1 VEPLQFA
8 LLGLGAGA
16 MYALTAQGLVLI
28 YRASGV
34 VNFAQCAVGMICAF
48 LFFVLHGS
56 DGLSVPLAMAVSL
69 TLAAVVGLAIHV
81 FVMRPLRHATPLA
94 RLMSTL
100 AVMSLLL
107 VLAENTSQ
115 SGIRAVGPI
124 LPLGNMHVFGT
135 VALDNRLILL
145 AIAVG
150 VTVALSAIYRYTRFG
165 LATSAV
171 SENTLSAGALG
182 ISPNLI
188 SATNWAIASILA
200 TLGAILIASVNGVFS
215 AGALTLLIIPTLA
228 AALIAN
234 FTSFPLALIGGLVI
248 GIVQS
253 EMALYI
259 STPGWTTAA
268 PFLLIIVVLV
278 VRGRPLPIRGE
289 ITDRAAA
296 LGHGVIRVKVIVPV
310 LALALLTTWLAS
322 PNWVAAITT
331 SVLGMIVILSVV
343 VLAGY
348 AGQLSLAQYT
358 LAGMGAWASSR
369 LVAVYGL
376 PFLVAALVGIAVA
389 VGIGLFVGLVALR
402 SRGVNLAIA
411 TVGIGIALEQVILL
425 NRAFTGGNLG
435 TTVGGLEI
443 FGLHFDTLNHPKSFA
458 TLVILAL
465 VVLVLIVANLRRSVA
480 GRRLVAMR
488 GNERAAASL
497 GVGVFGAKLF
507 AFALSSAIAAV
518 GGILLAFSNPIVVFT
533 PFTLL
538 NSIGVVLQAVI
549 GGLGYIVGAIF
560 GGVFQV
566 GGVLQYELSNL
577 LPGGDATF
585 VIALLTAV
593 VALTTIITVPNGA
606 AAYWGEILR
615 RRFKRRQVRPSAPTA
630 VSSERSS
637 LEPVVPK
644 RLEVHGVSVNFGG
657 VRAVRDVSL
666 SVDPGE
672 ILGLVGPNG
681 SGKTTLI
688 DAITGFVKTSS
699 GSVLLG
705 GRTLDHRSPVQRARR
720 GIGRT
725 FQTLELFPG
734 MTVADNLRVASDS
747 HGMLAYFVGLIAPG
761 SPGLSPTAGGAALA
775 LELEND
781 LDRTPEE
788 LPFGRRRLV
797 AIARAVA
804 ARPSVLLL
812 DEPAAGLSVDETA
825 ELGAFLRRLAVD
837 LGLAIILVE
846 HDLGMVTEVSDRIV
860 VLEQGSVIGEGDP
873 LTVLAEQRVVDAYMG
888 VDEASGSV
896 VEPPEAELGVIRND
910 EVPST
915 KVSQGAT
922 GTSNTAREPVMATR
936 DLDAG
941 YGDLAAVRN
950 LNIEVA
956 PGEVLALLGPNGA
969 GKTTTL
975 LTLAGVLAPLRGEV
989 LWRGEPIHDPLYRR
1003 VARGIGLVTEERSV
1017 FFGLTTE
1024 ANLRLGRGDPK
1035 VALQLFPELVPLK
1048 RRKAGL
1054 LSGGE
1059 QQMLSL
1065 ARVLAAEPAVLL
1077 VDELSLGL
1085 APIVV
1090 SRLYRALRE
1099 TASRGTAVILVE
1111 QHVHRALEVAD
1122 RVCVLNRGSVV
1133 LESAAEPLRDDPEL
1147 LRRSYLVSP
1156 VAADG

>member
-1 VEPLQFA
+1 
-8 LLGLGAGA
+8 
-16 MYALTAQGLVLI
+16 MYALTGQGLVLI

-34 VNFAQCAVGMICAF
+34 VNFAQCAVGMMCAF
-48 LFFVLHGS
+48 LFFELHDT
-56 DGLSVPLAMAVSL
+56 DGVPIALALVASL
-69 TLAAVVGLAIHV
+69 TLAVLVGLAIHV
-81 FVMRPLRHATPLA
+81 LVMRPLRFATPLA

-100 AVMSLLL
+100 ALMLLFL
-107 VLAENTSQ
+107 TLAEHTNQ
-115 SGIRAVGPI
+115 NGIRAVNPI
-124 LPLGNMHVFGT
+124 LSSGHVHLFGT
-135 VALDNRLILL
+135 LALDNRLILL
-145 AIAVG
+145 AVAVG
-150 VTVALSAIYRYTRFG
+150 VTIVLSVVYHYTRFG

-171 SENTLSAGALG
+171 SENMLSAGALG

-188 SATNWAIASILA
+188 SATNWAIASVLA
-200 TLGAILIASVNGVFS
+200 TLGAILIASINGVFDP
-215 AGALTLLIIPTLA
+215 GALTLLIIPTLA
-228 AALIAN
+228 AALVAG
-234 FTSFPLALIGGLVI
+234 FTSFPLALVGGLVI

-259 STPGWTTAA
+259 TSPGWATAA
-268 PFLLIIVVLV
+268 PFIIIIIALV

-296 LGHGVIRVKVIVPV
+296 LGHGIIRPKIIIP
-310 LALALLTTWLAS
+310 ALAFALLVTWFVT

-331 SVLGMIVILSVV
+331 SVLGMIVILSLV

-369 LVAVYGL
+369 LVAAHGV
-376 PFLVAALVGIAVA
+376 PFLVAAMVGIAVA
-389 VGIGLFVGLVALR
+389 VGIGLFVGLISLR

-425 NRAFTGGNLG
+425 NGVYTGGSGG
-435 TTVGGLEI
+435 TTVGPLEI
-443 FGLHFDTLNHPKSFA
+443 FGLPLDTINHPKSFA
-458 TLVILAL
+458 TLVIL
-465 VVLVLIVANLRRSVA
+465 VLVILVLAVANLRRSVA
-480 GRRLVAMR
+480 GRRLLAMR

-497 GVGVFGAKLF
+497 GVGVFGAKLY

-518 GGILLAFSNPIVVFT
+518 GGILIAFSNPIVVFS

-549 GGLGYIVGAIF
+549 GGIGYIAGAIF
-560 GGVFQV
+560 GGIFQV
-566 GGVLQYELSNL
+566 GGVVQLEVSNL
-577 LPGGDATF
+577 FTGSNAIF
-585 VIALLTAV
+585 IIALLTSV
-593 VALTTIITVPNGA
+593 GALLTIITVPDGA
-606 AAYWGEILR
+606 VAFYGKILHRLLKKRLTR
-615 RRFKRRQVRPSAPTA
+615 RSVTTVVSAEVT
-630 VSSERSS
+630 S
-637 LEPVVPK
+637 LESVTPK

-657 VRAVRDVSL
+657 VRAVNDVSL
-666 SVDPGE
+666 FVDPGE
-672 ILGLVGPNG
+672 VLGLIGPNG

-688 DAITGFVKTSS
+688 DAITGFVSISS
-699 GSVLLG
+699 GSVLLD
-705 GRTLDHRSPVQRARR
+705 GRTLDHRSPVQRARL

-725 FQTLELFPG
+725 FQSLELFPG
-734 MTVADNLRVASDS
+734 MTVADNLRVASDA
-747 HGMLAYFVGLIAPG
+747 HGTLAYLLGLVAPG
-761 SPGLSPTAGGAALA
+761 RRELSLTAGGAALA
-775 LELEND
+775 LELEAD

-788 LPFGRRRLV
+788 LSFGRRRLV

-812 DEPAAGLSVDETA
+812 DEPAAGLSVEETL
-825 ELGAFLRRLAVD
+825 ELGVFLRRLADD
-837 LGLAIILVE
+837 LGLAIIVVE
-846 HDLGMVTEVSDRIV
+846 HDLSLVTKISDRIV
-860 VLEQGSVIGEGDP
+860 VLEQGSVIGQGDP
-873 LTVLAEQRVVDAYMG
+873 LTVLGDQKVVDAYMG
-888 VDEASGSV
+888 VDETPGSV
-896 VEPPEAELGVIRND
+896 AESEAEVGPIGID
-910 EVPST
+910 
-915 KVSQGAT
+915 
-922 GTSNTAREPVMATR
+922 GTSSRSMSQNVTGQSITAREPVLAAR
-936 DLDAG
+936 GLDAG

-956 PGEVLALLGPNGA
+956 SGEVLALLGPNGA

-975 LTLAGVLAPLRGEV
+975 LTLAGVLTPLGGEV
-989 LWRGEPIHDPLYRR
+989 LWRGQEIHDPLYRR

-1017 FFGLTTE
+1017 FFGLTVE
-1024 ANLRLGRGDPK
+1024 ANLRLGRGDPQ
-1035 VALQLFPELVPLK
+1035 VALELFPELVPLR

-1085 APIVV
+1085 APIVIN
-1090 SRLYRALRE
+1090 RLYRALEE

-1111 QHVHRALEVAD
+1111 QHVHRALEIAD

-1133 LESAAEPLRDDPEL
+1133 LESAAGPLRDDPEL

-1156 VAADG
+1156 AMVEPFP